1 MVNFIKTPKIGLR
14 IMLDLMCP
22 TVIISDFY
30 TVFVAQ
36 IKDCPLFI

>member
-1 MVNFIKTPKIGLR
+1 
-14 IMLDLMCP
+14 MLDLMCP

-36 IKDCPLFI
+36 IKDRPLFI